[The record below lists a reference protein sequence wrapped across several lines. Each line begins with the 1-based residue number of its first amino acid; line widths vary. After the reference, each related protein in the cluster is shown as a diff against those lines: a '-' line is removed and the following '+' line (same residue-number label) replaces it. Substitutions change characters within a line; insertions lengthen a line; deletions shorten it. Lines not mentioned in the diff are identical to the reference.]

1 MRIDVMGNSL
11 KMLWKLPVI
20 KHAIKNKILSQT
32 QFVFNKIVKEHLLNQ
47 NKVFQV
53 ETFVSNLK
61 ELIFPFHGEIKV
73 LYHQKGKP
81 DIWYEIYENLKY
93 KIKNTSKV
101 EMLIDKQLALK
112 LKPVNKFL
120 TPPEGLN
127 IKEAFAFKVGPNS
140 YFIFVHDSDDA
151 FVTQMFQNFFYQ
163 FLLLA
168 QSFNVGAEKKYLQ
181 NQLQKLKDEL
191 LKSNDKIAEV
201 EKNLKKRLHEIDQI
215 FQVSNELFTI
225 HDREGLINTSL
236 LTMVGQLGCDR
247 AFILLKDKKGNDFTE
262 FYSKG
267 FGVEQHNLELED
279 NHPIIEYFN
288 NGGEILYYDEL
299 RFKNEAT
306 ELMPFF
312 KEASARMVAPI
323 VVKEKILGIMVCGEK
338 LFGGEYDLM
347 DKRIFKVLS
356 NTINLAFTNLQVYE
370 KAVGEAFVDKNTG
383 IPNKKYFAK
392 RLQEEKS
399 RVLRQNVTLG
409 LLTITLQNPQILDQ
423 LNDNQ
428 INQLDR
434 LIVQKLAP
442 TVRTEDF
449 LSYIEPATLALLMP
463 DISEETI
470 AIAIK
475 RFQEALNQIP
485 FTDYFPEQEITF
497 VFKFAIY
504 PDQEEEFNKME
515 ELLTEQLVDH
525 EQDDEGEDFISD
537 FDFGL

>member
-1 MRIDVMGNSL
+1 
-11 KMLWKLPVI
+11 
-20 KHAIKNKILSQT
+20 
-32 QFVFNKIVKEHLLNQ
+32 
-47 NKVFQV
+47 
-53 ETFVSNLK
+53 
-61 ELIFPFHGEIKV
+61 
-73 LYHQKGKP
+73 
-81 DIWYEIYENLKY
+81 
-93 KIKNTSKV
+93 
-101 EMLIDKQLALK
+101 
-112 LKPVNKFL
+112 
-120 TPPEGLN
+120 
-127 IKEAFAFKVGPNS
+127 
-140 YFIFVHDSDDA
+140 
-151 FVTQMFQNFFYQ
+151 
-163 FLLLA
+163 
-168 QSFNVGAEKKYLQ
+168 
-181 NQLQKLKDEL
+181 
-191 LKSNDKIAEV
+191 
-201 EKNLKKRLHEIDQI
+201 
-215 FQVSNELFTI
+215 
-225 HDREGLINTSL
+225 
-236 LTMVGQLGCDR
+236 
-247 AFILLKDKKGNDFTE
+247 
-262 FYSKG
+262 
-267 FGVEQHNLELED
+267 
-279 NHPIIEYFN
+279 
-288 NGGEILYYDEL
+288 
-299 RFKNEAT
+299 
-306 ELMPFF
+306 
-312 KEASARMVAPI
+312 
-323 VVKEKILGIMVCGEK
+323 MVCGEK
-338 LFGGEYDLM
+338 VFGGEYDLM

-409 LLTITLQNPQILDQ
+409 LLTITLQNPQILNQ